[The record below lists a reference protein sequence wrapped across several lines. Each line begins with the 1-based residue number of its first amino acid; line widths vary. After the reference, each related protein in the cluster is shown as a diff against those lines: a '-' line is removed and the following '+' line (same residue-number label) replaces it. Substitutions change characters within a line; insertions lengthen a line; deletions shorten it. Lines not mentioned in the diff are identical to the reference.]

1 MHRQPQIAV
10 GGAAFCSPSSFFHIN
25 DFGRYTQ
32 DAHVVEIHGM
42 SGLLVL
48 VSRRLW
54 KAELDECSHETH
66 ASIISGTYHTYR
78 EMSDI
83 IRRRGWL
90 FDYLKNHQG
99 RTFQQIKAA
108 WRELND
114 GDDYGMSRGN
124 FLKDRVAIETE
135 LGVTI
140 FVDRKHQANRY
151 YLQNIL
157 EHKVYTMRR
166 IISAAQITGL
176 KLDDLSKLQ
185 ARIFMDDFP
194 SENGMLSLMTQ
205 AMLKNRCVEINY
217 KNIDTGI
224 ERYHKIEPY
233 MLRTYRNRFYVIA
246 PGFHWPDMVAYSFDR
261 ILSANI
267 TDEEFHMPPD
277 FDGEKFFAPFYGVF
291 LSTKDLEVTTVIL
304 RAFGNEARKQRGRE
318 HEP

>member
-1 MHRQPQIAV
+1 MFVSTPSV
-10 GGAAFCSPSSFFHIN
+10 G
-25 DFGRYTQ
+25 
-32 DAHVVEIHGM
+32 VVTRLG
-42 SGLLVL
+42 SRCLLE
-48 VSRRLW
+48 
-54 KAELDECSHETH
+54 AH

-140 FVDRKHQANRY
+140 FVDRKHQANQY

-185 ARIFMDDFP
+185 TRIFMDDFP

-233 MLRTYRNRFYVIA
+233 LLRTYRNRFYVIA

-267 TDEEFHMPPD
+267 TDEEFYMPPD

-291 LSTKDLEVTTVIL
+291 LSTKGLEVTTVTL